1 MAKKQ
6 RLDALL
12 SELHPDLSRTILQSL
27 IMQGKARVNGQVVS
41 KPGVAVAA
49 DAEVLLDRDMPK
61 FVSRAGLKLEAALDA
76 RELDVTDLIVLDAG
90 LSTGGFTDCLLQ
102 RGARRVYGVDV
113 GHGQV
118 HEKISRDDRVVVMER
133 TNLRYLESLPDAIDL
148 ATLDLSFISLLTV
161 MPAVLTVLK
170 PNGRVLCLIKPQFE
184 AGREHIRRGGL
195 VTDEKVHQAVIDRV
209 VSGCEALGLYLVDE
223 VIPSPIQGA
232 ASGNT
237 EFLAL
242 FARKPVADQ
251 P

>member
-12 SELHPDLSRTILQSL
+12 AVIHPDLSRTILQSL
-27 IMQGKARVNGQVVS
+27 IMQGKARVNGQVVT
-41 KPGVAVAA
+41 KPGVAIAH
-49 DAEVLLDRDMPK
+49 DAEVALDRDMPK

-76 RELDVTDLIVLDAG
+76 RELDVTDLIIMDAG

-118 HEKISRDDRVVVMER
+118 HEKILSDDRVVVMER

-161 MPAVLTVLK
+161 MPAVLNVLK
-170 PNGRVLCLIKPQFE
+170 PDGRVLCLIKPQFE
-184 AGREHIRRGGL
+184 AGREHVRRGGL
-195 VTDEKVHQAVIDRV
+195 VIDEKVHQSVIDRV
-209 VSGCEALGLYLVDE
+209 VSGCAALGLHLIDE

-232 ASGNT
+232 VSGNI

-242 FARKPVADQ
+242 FKRKLGNAER
-251 P
+251 